1 MVDEILVPAKPS
13 ASVTGQDLRRFLFRA
28 DRASNRQ
35 VARRERNAHGCA
47 SANCD
52 VEKTQDESRGQHDD
66 NACTAAAPR
75 ATPPWPV
82 PAPLVAHAHPLLG
95 QLSASWGGK
104 LESVGVLSAEYVAPL
119 GLLVVVAV

>member
-1 MVDEILVPAKPS
+1 MVDEILVPAKAS
-13 ASVTGQDLRRFLFRA
+13 ASVTGQDLRRFVFRA

-75 ATPPWPV
+75 ATPPWAV
-82 PAPLVAHAHPLLG
+82 PTPLVHVHP
-95 QLSASWGGK
+95 
-104 LESVGVLSAEYVAPL
+104 PL
-119 GLLVVVAV
+119 GELNSSSGGSTRIASCRSSTWYRWHSWSWS

>member
-13 ASVTGQDLRRFLFRA
+13 PGVTGQDLRRFVFRA

-35 VARRERNAHGCA
+35 VARCERNAHGCA

-82 PAPLVAHAHPLLG
+82 PAPLADHVIPSLG
-95 QLSASWGGK
+95 EHSVRPRSWGGK
-104 LESVGVLSAEYVAPL
+104 LEPVGNLSAGYVVPL
-119 GLLVVVAV
+119 